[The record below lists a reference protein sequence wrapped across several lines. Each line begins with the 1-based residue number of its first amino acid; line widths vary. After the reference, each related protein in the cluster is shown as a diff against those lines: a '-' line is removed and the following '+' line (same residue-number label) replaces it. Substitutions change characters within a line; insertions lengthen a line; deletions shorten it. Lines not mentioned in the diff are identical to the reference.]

1 MDTQQTQND
10 NAPEEL
16 TRYQVVS
23 RREIIALLR
32 NLSNSNQL
40 VRMQVDNGSEAIMT
54 SVLGVEEDSNLI
66 VIDCARSAMANQK
79 IAAGR
84 RFSFETSLESIRIL
98 FSAEKVELCEYDGRE
113 AFMLA
118 IPQSVVRLQR
128 REYYR
133 VATPV
138 VNPVRCTIRIQNE
151 EDKPA
156 QVLSLP
162 LQNVSGGGI
171 AIVDE
176 NKVLDDTIGRIYKD
190 CKIDLPGG
198 TLVIATLEVR
208 NSHEIKLSNG
218 KTIRRIGCLFVDLP
232 SAMLSAV
239 QRYITKLERD
249 QAARNKGLS

>member
-1 MDTQQTQND
+1 MDTQHIENEGGS
-10 NAPEEL
+10 EEL
-16 TRYQVVS
+16 SRYQVVS
-23 RREIIALLR
+23 RREIISILR
-32 NLSNSNQL
+32 ALSNHNQL

-54 SVLGVEEDSNLI
+54 SVLGVEEDSNL
-66 VIDCARSAMANQK
+66 VVVDCARSATVNQK

-84 RFSFETSLESIRIL
+84 RFSFDTSIESIRIL
-98 FSAEKVELCEYDGRE
+98 FSAEKMDLCEYDGRE
-113 AFMLA
+113 AFML
-118 IPQSVVRLQR
+118 PLPKSVVRLQR

-156 QVLSLP
+156 QLLAFP

-171 AIVDE
+171 GIIDE
-176 NKVLDDTIGRIYKD
+176 NKVLDDTIGRVYKD

-198 TLVIATLEVR
+198 TLVIASLEIR
-208 NSHEIKLSNG
+208 NSFEVKLSNG